1 MKNSKGFIYPAAVF
15 AAVICMLCAS
25 HSAALLTNQRT
36 FAQQTKEFHIQQ
48 NLLQN
53 GILHALSHI
62 HEETKEKVQ
71 KQHGLI
77 SYSVS
82 PAHQQLTRVQIQ
94 VTTAS
99 GTETSAQFQYD
110 LRNQKITQWK
120 EY

>member
-1 MKNSKGFIYPAAVF
+1 M
-15 AAVICMLCAS
+15 
-25 HSAALLTNQRT
+25 

-53 GILHALSHI
+53 GMLHALSHI
-62 HEETKEKVQ
+62 HEETKEKIQ

-77 SYSVS
+77 SYTVN
-82 PAHQQLTRVQIQ
+82 PAHQRLKRVKIE

-99 GTETSAQFQYD
+99 GTGTSAEFQYD
-110 LRNQKITQWK
+110 LSTKKITQWK

>member
-15 AAVICMLCAS
+15 TAVICMLCAS
-25 HSAALLTNQRT
+25 HSATLLTNQQT
-36 FAQQTKEFHIQQ
+36 FAQQTKEFYIQQ

-62 HEETKEKVQ
+62 REESKEKIQ

-77 SYSVS
+77 SYTVS
-82 PAHQQLTRVQIQ
+82 PAHQQLKRVKIE

-99 GTETSAQFQYD
+99 GTETSAEFQYD

>member
-1 MKNSKGFIYPAAVF
+1 
-15 AAVICMLCAS
+15 MLCAS

-36 FAQQTKEFHIQQ
+36 FAQQTKNFTFSKPSP
-48 NLLQN
+48 N

-62 HEETKEKVQ
+62 HEETKKSS

-110 LRNQKITQWK
+110 LRNQKSRSGRNIK
-120 EY
+120 IVCPIMKNV

>member
-1 MKNSKGFIYPAAVF
+1 VKNSKGFIYPAAVF
-15 AAVICMLCAS
+15 TAVICMLCAG
-25 HSAALLTNQRT
+25 HSAVLLTNQRM

-53 GILHALSHI
+53 GMLHALSHI
-62 HEETKEKVQ
+62 HEETKEKIQ

-77 SYSVS
+77 SYTVN
-82 PAHQQLTRVQIQ
+82 PAHQRLKRVKIE

-99 GTETSAQFQYD
+99 GTGTSAEFQYD
-110 LRNQKITQWK
+110 LSTKKITQWK

>member
-1 MKNSKGFIYPAAVF
+1 VKNSKGFIYPAAVF
-15 AAVICMLCAS
+15 TAVICMLCAS
-25 HSAALLTNQRT
+25 HSATLLTNQQT
-36 FAQQTKEFHIQQ
+36 FAQQTKEFYIQQ

-62 HEETKEKVQ
+62 HEESKEKIQ

-77 SYSVS
+77 SYTVS
-82 PAHQQLTRVQIQ
+82 PAHQQLKRVKIE

-99 GTETSAQFQYD
+99 GTETSAEFQYD

>member
-1 MKNSKGFIYPAAVF
+1 M
-15 AAVICMLCAS
+15 
-25 HSAALLTNQRT
+25 
-36 FAQQTKEFHIQQ
+36 
-48 NLLQN
+48 
-53 GILHALSHI
+53 
-62 HEETKEKVQ
+62 
-71 KQHGLI
+71 I